1 MFYAVINSG
10 AIPLNAKSTLVFET
24 VILNVGGHYNNN
36 DGVFVAPREGYYLF
50 SWTVTIDHND
60 YAVTELVVEN
70 KIISTA
76 GETGT
81 ENNNRSASM
90 TALCRMQKDEHAFI
104 RTTSYGSTNV
114 FYSINRYPQTSFLG
128 MLVQGI

>member
-1 MFYAVINSG
+1 MVFLTTIIFSIHSNTYFDSFLFLLGSVNDPVMFYAVINSG

-24 VILNVGGHYNNN
+24 VILNVGGHYNKN

-50 SWTVTIDHND
+50 SWTVTIDPND

-81 ENNNRSASM
+81 ESNHRSASM
-90 TALCRMQKDEHAFI
+90 TALWRM
-104 RTTSYGSTNV
+104 
-114 FYSINRYPQTSFLG
+114 
-128 MLVQGI
+128 